1 MNITISVP
9 MGAVERLSPDDVA
22 RLFANLDGDEQR
34 QFFNAL
40 HKRVSEEYQHG
51 VFGFMMQMESVRN
64 DVDLTTGGRLVQ
76 KIIGGDY

>member
-1 MNITISVP
+1 MNINASIPTESI
-9 MGAVERLSPDDVA
+9 ERLPPDDVA

-40 HKRVSEEYQHG
+40 HKRVCDDYQFG
-51 VFGFMMQMESVRN
+51 IFGFMMQMEGTRK